1 MEFKRHLF
9 TVFFALTFGL
19 AFGDEKRPESSL
31 KAPITALSAITK
43 GQRIYAAHHSYLL
56 QFPPIFTEIA
66 TSAGFPDQVIVG
78 SKYIGGSKSLQHW
91 NIKDEDNKAK
101 DALKSGTTDVLILTP
116 VYLPDEGIEKFTRF
130 GLETNPNLRV
140 TVQEFW
146 IPYDIYEPH
155 FYDAPK
161 IPHPVKVDHNVQTGD
176 SLKAIHAKYFQEMDQ
191 LIRDLNQSLG
201 KQVVFVVPM
210 GQAVIALRE
219 KIIAGKA
226 PGLKTQED
234 LFTDGLGHPKPVLQ
248 ALIAYAHFAVIYRK
262 NPTGLPV
269 PKVLVDLKLP
279 VDETE
284 ALNRLLQ
291 EIAWDAVIH
300 HSLSGVSDS

>member
-1 MEFKRHLF
+1 M
-9 TVFFALTFGL
+9 VFL
-19 AFGDEKRPESSL
+19 
-31 KAPITALSAITK
+31 
-43 GQRIYAAHHSYLL
+43 
-56 QFPPIFTEIA
+56 
-66 TSAGFPDQVIVG
+66 
-78 SKYIGGSKSLQHW
+78 LQHW

-101 DALKSGTTDVLILTP
+101 DALKSGNTDVLILTP
-116 VYLPDEGIEKFTRF
+116 VYLPDDGIEKFTRF

-161 IPHPVKVDHNVQTGD
+161 IPHPVKVDHNVQTGE

-191 LIRDLNQSLG
+191 LIKDLNQSLG
-201 KQVVFVVPM
+201 KQAVFVVPM

-219 KIIAGKA
+219 RIIAGKA
-226 PGLKTQED
+226 PGLMTQED

-248 ALIAYAHFAVIYRK
+248 ALIAYAHFSVIYRK

-269 PKVLVDLKLP
+269 PKVLRDLKFP
-279 VDETE
+279 AEETE

-291 EIAWDAVIH
+291 EIAWDAAIH
-300 HSLSGVSDS
+300 HPLSGVSDS